1 MRINATGPPPVEKD
15 LQRTAATCATS
26 VFGGFVMST
35 SLRRTSTCLAVL
47 CAIGVSAGVS
57 MQPVHAQQLAA
68 TNTISPGTFQVTEFE
83 VDDLKAVFAT
93 VRSKDR
99 IDARVRTPGT
109 VVSLKVDEGALVEAG
124 QILAVIADPK
134 IALKIR
140 ALDAQILGLESR
152 VATAEHEYDRAEQLR
167 QRGVSPQ
174 ARVDQ
179 LKMAY
184 DIAANDLKSVR
195 AERQVAEEQVSE
207 GQVLAPAAGRV
218 LKVPVTTG
226 TVMMA
231 GESVATIAANLYL
244 LRLELPERHARFM
257 KKGDAIKIG
266 ARGMSL
272 EQQVI
277 GEGRIVQVYPELQG
291 GRVIADAEVPNLG
304 DYFVGERARAWI
316 SAGKRKTIVIPA
328 SFIFQR
334 FGLDYVR
341 VVRMDGAAQDIVV
354 QLGQPTSMDNGAD
367 GIEVL
372 AGLVP
377 GDSIVRAGAHP

>member
-1 MRINATGPPPVEKD
+1 MQAPGRHTW
-15 LQRTAATCATS
+15 
-26 VFGGFVMST
+26 
-35 SLRRTSTCLAVL
+35 TCLMVLTAIAVYSVGWAQSL
-47 CAIGVSAGVS
+47 W
-57 MQPVHAQQLAA
+57 AQQSAVA
-68 TNTISPGTFQVTEFE
+68 TAIAPQTFQVVELE
-83 VDDLKAVFAT
+83 VDDFKAVFAT

-109 VVSLKVDEGALVEAG
+109 VVSLKVDEGAHVEAG
-124 QILAVIADPK
+124 QVLAVLADPK
-134 IALKIR
+134 IALKIK

-152 VATAEHEYDRAEQLR
+152 VANAKLDYDRAEQLR

-179 LKMAY
+179 LKTAH
-184 DIAANDLKSVR
+184 DLAANELKSLR
-195 AERQVAEEQVSE
+195 AERQVAEEQVAE
-207 GQVLAPAAGRV
+207 GRVLAPAAGRV

-257 KKGDAIKIG
+257 KKGDTIKLG
-266 ARGMSL
+266 ARGLSL
-272 EQQVI
+272 DQQVI

-291 GRVIADAEVPNLG
+291 GRVIADAEAPKLG
-304 DYFVGERARAWI
+304 DYFVGERALVWI
-316 SAGKRKTIVIPA
+316 SAGKRKTMVIPA
-328 SFIFQR
+328 SFTFRR

-341 VVRMDGAAQDIVV
+341 VARMDGATQDIVV
-354 QLGQPTSMDNGAD
+354 QLGQAAPIDNGTD

-372 AGLVP
+372 AGLVA
-377 GDSIVRAGAHP
+377 GDAIVRVGAQP